1 MVRSKGEKLK
11 GIGIERMVDSF
22 VFRFMKEEDI
32 DQILEVEH
40 ASFATPWSREAF
52 YNEINKNKFAVY
64 IVLEEDDK
72 IIGYCGAW
80 VVIDEAHVTNVAIL
94 PSYRGK
100 KLGEALLRKMM
111 TVAKEMGA
119 RSMTLEVRV
128 TNHVAQ
134 SLYRKLGFQN
144 GGIRKNYYT
153 DNQEDALVMWVNI
166 YERSMIYGNRNEL

>member
-1 MVRSKGEKLK
+1 
-11 GIGIERMVDSF
+11 MVDSF
-22 VFRFMKEEDI
+22 VFRYMKEEDI

-52 YNEINKNKFAVY
+52 YNEIYNNKFAVY

-94 PSYRGK
+94 PEYRGRH
-100 KLGEALLRKMM
+100 LGEALLRKMM
-111 TVAKEMGA
+111 TVAKDMGA

-128 TNHVAQ
+128 TNNVAQ

-166 YERSMIYGNRNEL
+166 